1 MRIALAQV
9 NPTVGDLDG
18 NTRLVQEWIDKAKL
32 AGADIV
38 CFPELVLTG
47 YPPEDLVLK
56 PSFVRDNIAQLKSIA
71 KATMGISAVVG
82 FVDEEGDI
90 FNAAAFLNGGDIKAV
105 FHKVFLPNYG
115 VFDEK
120 RYFEPGHRCPIVELD
135 GVRIGLSVC
144 EDCWFPSG
152 PMAWEAHHGA
162 EVLININGSPYH
174 YGKRAPREAMIAGRA
189 ADYGAFLAW
198 VNTVGGQDELV
209 FDGNSV
215 VFDPHG
221 RLLAHAASFVEEL
234 LVCDVDTSQPMHR
247 PVEQLRRESEAAER
261 LELEVTE
268 VQVDGST
275 GGKAKPHIEQ
285 RLAEPLEG
293 AAEIYA
299 AVVLGTH
306 DYMRKQGFE
315 KVVIGMSGGVD
326 SALTAAIA
334 CDALGAQNVI
344 GVRMPSRH
352 TSTESLDDAGLVAE
366 SLGMQLMDF
375 SIEPPHKGFEEILAP
390 VFRGTKPGVA
400 EENLQPRIRSTI
412 LHALSNK
419 FGYIVLST
427 GNKSELATGY
437 GTLYGDIA
445 GGYAVLKDITKTTV
459 YELCRYR
466 NTLGPAIPE
475 RVMTKPPSA
484 ELKPGQKDTDSL
496 PPYDQL
502 DPILIG
508 YIEDDLSPE
517 ELVAAGHQ
525 PETVARVIQLV
536 DRSEY
541 KRRQAPPGVK
551 ITERAFGRDRR
562 MPIVNRYSPNGVRP
576 AEKRD
581 R

>member
-1 MRIALAQV
+1 LAQV
-9 NPTVGDLDG
+9 NPTVGDLAG
-18 NTRLVQEWIDKAKL
+18 NARLVVDWIGRARDAS
-32 AGADIV
+32 ADLV
-38 CFPELVLTG
+38 CFPELVITG

-56 PSFVRDNIAQLKSIA
+56 PSFVRDNLAQLDFVA
-71 KATMGISAVVG
+71 KATKGIAAVVG
-82 FVDEEGDI
+82 FVDREGDLY
-90 FNAAAFLNGGDIKAV
+90 NAAAFMCDGEV
-105 FHKVFLPNYG
+105 RTVYHKVFLPNYG

-120 RYFEPGHRCPIVELD
+120 RYFVPGHRAPIIELAGD
-135 GVRIGLSVC
+135 SIGLSVC
-144 EDCWFPSG
+144 EDVWFPAG
-152 PMAWEAHHGA
+152 PMAWEAEHGA
-162 EVLININGSPYH
+162 RLLVNINGSPYH
-174 YGKRAPREAMIAGRA
+174 YGKRAPREAMIGQRA
-189 ADYGAFLAW
+189 ADYGAFVAW

-209 FDGNSV
+209 FDGNSL
-215 VFDPHG
+215 VFDPKG
-221 RLLAHAASFVEEL
+221 RVVARAASFVEEL
-234 LVCDVDTSQPMHR
+234 LVCDIDATLATHR
-247 PVEQLRRESEAAER
+247 PNEKLRRESEAAEG
-261 LELEVTE
+261 LELEVSELDVAAPTAA
-268 VQVDGST
+268 T
-275 GGKAKPHIEQ
+275 PKPPLTIPP
-285 RLAEPLEG
+285 AEPLDG

-306 DYMRKQGFE
+306 DYIRKQGFE

-334 CDALGAQNVI
+334 ADALGPDNVI
-344 GVRMPSRH
+344 AVRMPSRH
-352 TSTESLDDAGLVAE
+352 TSAESLEDAGLVAE
-366 SLGMQLMDF
+366 NLGLQLMDF
-375 SIEPPHKGFEEILAP
+375 SIEPPHLGFEEILAP
-390 VFRGTKPGVA
+390 VFAGTTPGVA

-466 NTLGPAIPE
+466 NTLGAAIPE

-484 ELKPGQKDTDSL
+484 ELKPDQKDTDSL
-496 PPYDQL
+496 PPYDRL

-517 ELVAAGHQ
+517 ELVAAGHD
-525 PETVARVIQLV
+525 PKTVARVIQLV

-551 ITERAFGRDRR
+551 ITPRAFGRDRR
-562 MPIVNRYSPNGVRP
+562 MPIVNLYSPNGVRP
-576 AEKRD
+576 A
-581 R
+581 

>member
-9 NPTVGDLDG
+9 NPTVGDLSG
-18 NTRLVQEWIDKAKL
+18 NTRLVVEWIERARDAE
-32 AGADIV
+32 ADIV
-38 CFPELVLTG
+38 CFPELVVTG

-56 PSFVRDNIAQLKSIA
+56 PSFVRDNLAQLDLIA
-71 KATMGISAVVG
+71 AETRGIAAVVG
-82 FVDEEGDI
+82 FVDRDGEI
-90 FNAAAFLNGGDIKAV
+90 FNAAAFIHDGEIKAV
-105 FHKVFLPNYG
+105 YHKVFLPNYG

-120 RYFEPGHRCPIVELD
+120 RYFQPGRLCPIIDLD

-144 EDCWFPSG
+144 EDCWFPAG
-152 PMAWEAHHGA
+152 PMAREAEDGA
-162 EVLININGSPYH
+162 RLLININGSPYH
-174 YGKRAPREAMIAGRA
+174 YGKRSPREAMVGGRA
-189 ADYGAFLAW
+189 ADYGAFVAW

-215 VFDPHG
+215 VFDPRG
-221 RLLAHAASFVEEL
+221 NPIAHAESLVEDL
-234 LVCDVDTSQPMHR
+234 LLCDVDTEKPIHVSPER
-247 PVEQLRRESEAAER
+247 LRHEAEGAER
-261 LELEVTE
+261 LELEVRELE
-268 VQVDGST
+268 VSSPSRPRP
-275 GGKAKPHIEQ
+275 KPAIVN
-285 RLAEPLEG
+285 RLATPLAG

-299 AVVLGTH
+299 AVVLATH
-306 DYMRKQGFE
+306 DYMRKQGFQ
-315 KVVIGMSGGVD
+315 KVVIGMSGGID

-334 CDALGAQNVI
+334 ADALGPENVI
-344 GVRMPSRH
+344 AVRMPSRH
-352 TSTESLDDAGLVAE
+352 TSPESLEDAGLVAE
-366 SLGMQLMDF
+366 SLGIQLMDF
-375 SIEPPHKGFEEILAP
+375 SIEPPHKGFEEILSP
-390 VFRGTKPGVA
+390 VFAGTQPGVA

-445 GGYAVLKDITKTTV
+445 GGYAVLKDITRTTV

-475 RVMTKPPSA
+475 RVMTKAPSA

-496 PPYDQL
+496 PAYDAL

-508 YIEDDLSPE
+508 YIEEDLSPE
-517 ELVAAGHQ
+517 ELVAAGHD
-525 PETVARVIQLV
+525 PKTVARVIQLV

-551 ITERAFGRDRR
+551 ITPRAFGRDRR
-562 MPIVNRYSPNGVRP
+562 MPIVNRYSPNGGRP
-576 AEKRD
+576 R
-581 R
+581 